1 MGEYDVII
9 VGAGPGGSTA
19 AKYAAEKGFKTLMFE
34 RGKVPGQ
41 KNCSGTALSPKVF
54 RDFKYL
60 KPDLGLESA
69 RIAKMATAHFVDEN
83 LEEKAFFGFTSSNI
97 AQYPEARDFLT
108 VNVYRAELDPYLAD
122 LAVKAGAEL
131 KTATL
136 IKDLLRDEKNR
147 IVGVIDEKNNK
158 YYSRIVLGADGVI
171 STVAS
176 KSGLRT
182 KWDQNDIT
190 LEVTYDFEAS
200 KDKINKA
207 FGGNALHYWF
217 SSAFSVAY
225 SFFHGTGVHV
235 GLGHFLNAWDRNPRY
250 YLDKF
255 LETPALR
262 QQLSLVDGR
271 PREFQAHLLT
281 YVKDPGKTYSNAGVL
296 LIGDAAGFPCPLE
309 AEGIYY
315 AMLSG
320 RIAAEVSENYLS
332 SGLDAHILK
341 DYETQWRNSP
351 IGEEFELG
359 TEIFHF
365 IREVPF
371 SMEEAKWMVP
381 FINDLFYSLLNV
393 GQSHPHNLANFLPQM
408 LKYRNHFPNILKY
421 LLPAIEPITEQMI
434 EEKID
439 ALLPRFLPESLRKLA
454 TRSYQEWK
462 KLRETLAEQL
472 YKVLKAV

>member
-1 MGEYDVII
+1 MAEYDIII

-19 AKYAAEKGFKTLMFE
+19 AKYAAEKGFKTVMFE
-34 RGKVPGQ
+34 RGRVPGQ

-60 KPDLGLESA
+60 KPELGLESV
-69 RIAKMATAHFVDEN
+69 RIAKMATAHLVDGN
-83 LEEKAFFGFTSSNI
+83 LDEKAFFGFTPSNM
-97 AQYPEARDFLT
+97 AQYQEARDFLT

-122 LAVKAGAEL
+122 LAVEAGAEL

-136 IKDLLRDEKNR
+136 ITDLLRDEKNR
-147 IVGVIDEKNNK
+147 IVGVTDEKNNK
-158 YYSRIVLGADGVI
+158 YYGKIVLGADGVI
-171 STVAS
+171 STVAT

-182 KWDQNDIT
+182 KWNQNDLT
-190 LEVTYDFEAS
+190 LEVTYEFEAS
-200 KDKINKA
+200 KEKINKV

-225 SFFHGTGVHV
+225 SFFHGAGVHV
-235 GLGHFLNAWDRNPRY
+235 GLGHFLNAWDKNPRY

-281 YVKDPGKTYSNAGVL
+281 FVKNPEKTYSKAGVL

-320 RIAAEVSENYLS
+320 RIAAEVSEKYIS
-332 SGLDAHILK
+332 SGAPLK
-341 DYETQWRNSP
+341 EYETRWRNSP

-359 TEIFHF
+359 PEIYHF
-365 IREVPF
+365 IREIPF
-371 SMEEAKWMVP
+371 SMAEAKWMVP

-393 GQSHPHNLANFLPQM
+393 GESHPHNLAKFLPQI
-408 LKYRNHFPNILKY
+408 LKYRTHFPNVLKY
-421 LLPAIEPITEQMI
+421 LIPAIEPITEQMI
-434 EEKID
+434 AEKIEEV
-439 ALLPRFLPESLRKLA
+439 LPRFLPASLRKLA
-454 TRSYQEWK
+454 AHSYQEWK
-462 KLRETLAEQL
+462 KLRQTLAEQL
-472 YKVLKAV
+472 YRVLKKI